1 VGCDKESSGEAGAAA
16 FTPPPTN
23 VETATVLRQTLT
35 DQFTAVGS
43 IEANESIT
51 IVSEIDA
58 IVMHLP
64 FREGAPV
71 MAGDLLIQLDDRE
84 RRAQL
89 KRAEALREQA
99 RVTFERV
106 DHIVKEGVG
115 SPQDLDDAQAALHVA
130 EADVT
135 LARARLTK
143 TRILAAFDGVIG
155 TRVVSPG
162 AFVRAGERVTTL
174 TQLKELR
181 VSFSVPERFSRKLR
195 LGAEVSVTSIA
206 FPDQA
211 FTGRIE
217 VIDPILDEMTRNVL
231 VIARVANPD
240 STLRPGMSADLSATF
255 SERAEALTVV
265 SEAIFAEGDQ
275 FLVYTVGE
283 DNTVSRVSLTLGL
296 RLPNAVEVLS
306 GLEAGQ
312 VVVRA
317 GHQKL
322 YPGAVV
328 APIAGESAA
337 ESDASGGGES

>member
-1 VGCDKESSGEAGAAA
+1 VFFISAGTPQLSTWRGSITTCVITVTLGLLSLAGVGCDKQSADEAGAAA

-35 DQFTAVGS
+35 DEFSAVGS
-43 IEANESIT
+43 IEANESIA

-71 MAGDLLIQLDDRE
+71 MAGDLLVQLDDRE

-89 KRAEALREQA
+89 KRAEALLEQA
-99 RVTFERV
+99 LATFERV

-130 EADVT
+130 EADVALT
-135 LARARLTK
+135 QARLTK
-143 TRILAAFDGVIG
+143 TRILAAFDGVTG
-155 TRVVSPG
+155 TREISPG
-162 AFVRAGERVTTL
+162 AFVRAGEKVTTL

-206 FPDQA
+206 FPEQA

-217 VIDPILDEMTRNVL
+217 IIDPILDEMTRNVL
-231 VIARVANPD
+231 VIAKVANPD
-240 STLRPGMSADLSATF
+240 GNLRPGMSADLSATF
-255 SERAEALTVV
+255 SERAEALTVSANDQSVMSTTTPFSFNVRWMGLV
-265 SEAIFAEGDQ
+265 SPRRLIM
-275 FLVYTVGE
+275 
-283 DNTVSRVSLTLGL
+283 SLTVQL
-296 RLPNAVEVLS
+296 
-306 GLEAGQ
+306 Q
-312 VVVRA
+312 
-317 GHQKL
+317 
-322 YPGAVV
+322 
-328 APIAGESAA
+328 
-337 ESDASGGGES
+337 